1 MEKTILRD
9 KMEQSIAGASGAI
22 IPNNISNPV
31 EQPKGINNEADGENI
46 DLKGIVPFLQLL
58 NQQITLLTP
67 ASESVDELTNELGEK
82 ISQQKN
88 IKAGD
93 FQFSKVVKELPG
105 TQGSL
110 PDGEVAAGKI
120 DSAFKEELKNK
131 ISGIGFKES
140 LQGIEKE
147 QLFKIEDSKNNA
159 NKLSDLALKDNNLK
173 ILDNQNMNANAL
185 KLSAANIADKLGL
198 ANMDA
203 LQTISSNIAE
213 KLKNVSNGNNILG
226 EKYSQD
232 ISSNS
237 VSATN
242 NGMAK
247 VSSIDDISTG
257 QIINRVVSG
266 IKENVSADGGRIK
279 ITLSPPSLGT
289 LEMDVTVRNN
299 KVEVIIVADNKD
311 VQQSLN
317 SHIDRLKGS
326 LLNQGLTIDRCD
338 VLMQNNREGYPQN
351 FSQQAFYR
359 DGSEKSSNNSKEKYN
374 EELKP
379 ITSAKPKIINS
390 PSLNPDNI
398 SIFA

>member
-1 MEKTILRD
+1 
-9 KMEQSIAGASGAI
+9 MEQSIAGASGAI

-131 ISGIGFKES
+131 ISGIGLKES

-147 QLFKIEDSKNNA
+147 QLFKIEDSKNNT
-159 NKLSDLALKDNNLK
+159 NKLSDLAVKDNNFK
-173 ILDNQNMNANAL
+173 ILDNQSMNANTL
-185 KLSAANIADKLGL
+185 KLSAVNIADKLGL

-213 KLKNVSNGNNILG
+213 KLKNVSKENNIFT
-226 EKYSQD
+226 EKYNQD
-232 ISSNS
+232 ISLNS
-237 VSATN
+237 QSATN

-247 VSSIDDISTG
+247 VSSMDDISTE

-266 IKENVSADGGRIK
+266 IKENMSSDGGRVK

-299 KVEVIIVADNKD
+299 KVEVIITADNKD

-317 SHIDRLKGS
+317 THLDRLKGS

-338 VLMQNNREGYPQN
+338 VLMQNNREGYQQN
-351 FSQQAFYR
+351 YGQQTFYH
-359 DGSEKSSNNSKEKYN
+359 DGSEKSSNTSKEKYD

-379 ITSAKPKIINS
+379 IMPIKSQIISS

>member
-131 ISGIGFKES
+131 ISGIGLKES

-147 QLFKIEDSKNNA
+147 QLFKIEDSKNNT
-159 NKLSDLALKDNNLK
+159 NKLSDLAVKDNNFK
-173 ILDNQNMNANAL
+173 ILDNQSMNANTL
-185 KLSAANIADKLGL
+185 KLSAVNIADKLGL

-213 KLKNVSNGNNILG
+213 KLKNVSKENNIFT
-226 EKYSQD
+226 EKYNQD
-232 ISSNS
+232 ISLNS
-237 VSATN
+237 QSATN

-247 VSSIDDISTG
+247 VSSMDDISTE

-266 IKENVSADGGRIK
+266 IKENMSSDGGRVK

-299 KVEVIIVADNKD
+299 KVEVIITADNKD

-317 SHIDRLKGS
+317 THLDRLKGS

-338 VLMQNNREGYPQN
+338 VLMQNNREGYQQN
-351 FSQQAFYR
+351 YGQQTFYH
-359 DGSEKSSNNSKEKYN
+359 DGSEKSGNTSKEKYD

-379 ITSAKPKIINS
+379 IMPIKSQIISS